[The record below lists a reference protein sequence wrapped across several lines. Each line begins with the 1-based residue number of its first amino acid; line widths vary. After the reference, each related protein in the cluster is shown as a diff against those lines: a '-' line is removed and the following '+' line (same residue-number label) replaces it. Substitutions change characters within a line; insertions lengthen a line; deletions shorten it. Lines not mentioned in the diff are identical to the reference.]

1 MQPTDNVGNMWAE
14 RRGEP
19 LLGWSYITD
28 PWPEFAMVC
37 DGNTPGLT
45 FWLGNVL
52 TPPGALKSIG
62 DPLCQIT
69 KVLN

>member
-1 MQPTDNVGNMWAE
+1 MWAE

-37 DGNTPGLT
+37 DGITPGLT
-45 FWLGNVL
+45 FWLGN
-52 TPPGALKSIG
+52 GALKAIG

>member
-1 MQPTDNVGNMWAE
+1 MQPTDNVDNMWAE

-37 DGNTPGLT
+37 DGITPGLT
-45 FWLGNVL
+45 FWLGN
-52 TPPGALKSIG
+52 GALKAIG

>member
-1 MQPTDNVGNMWAE
+1 MWAE

-28 PWPEFAMVC
+28 PWPEFAMVF
-37 DGNTPGLT
+37 DGSTPGLT
-45 FWLGNVL
+45 FWLGN
-52 TPPGALKSIG
+52 GALKAIG